1 MKLAN
6 VALVS
11 TMVVFGL
18 VAAGCASKADGAGD
32 DEGTLGT
39 LESQLVED
47 NNEVDDEE
55 ETMDAGVDEPLSGAD
70 LSDPGSPADSTD
82 DADLAM
88 KIRTNPGKFF
98 QPAGCL
104 TTVLTGN
111 VAKHTFVNC
120 TGPAGLVN
128 FNGTITSTYV
138 RAIGS
143 LTITH
148 EATGFTVNGAS
159 ISGKRVVVYT
169 RSGTVITKHR
179 TGAWSGTTKKGKTF
193 SHDADFTATW
203 NSATKCVT
211 RDGSAQTKVADREFS
226 RTITGF
232 KRCGIGSF
240 GCPQSG
246 TIVLQRTK
254 GESTASLTIEFTGGR
269 GVTITSSG
277 GRSVT
282 RQLLCRV
289 N

>member
-11 TMVVFGL
+11 TMVVVGL
-18 VAAGCASKADGAGD
+18 VASGCASKTDGSD
-32 DEGTLGT
+32 DEGNLGSV
-39 LESQLVED
+39 ESQIFED

-70 LSDPGSPADSTD
+70 PADPGTPADSTD
-82 DADLAM
+82 DADLAT

-98 QPAGCL
+98 RPAGCI
-104 TTVLTGN
+104 TTVLNGN
-111 VAKHTFVNC
+111 VATHTFVNC
-120 TGPAGLVN
+120 TGPAGLVS
-128 FNGTITSTYV
+128 FNGVVTSTYV
-138 RAIGS
+138 RGTGS

-148 EATGFTVNGAS
+148 EATGFTVNGATV
-159 ISGKRVVVYT
+159 SGKRVVVYT
-169 RSGTVITKHR
+169 RNGTVVSKHR
-179 TGAWSGTTKKGKTF
+179 TGAWSGTTRKGNTF

-203 NSATKCVT
+203 DSATKCVT
-211 RDGSAQTKVADREFS
+211 RDGSAQTVLGGREFS

-246 TIVLQRTK
+246 TIVLERTK
-254 GESTASLTIEFTGGR
+254 GENTASLTIEFLGGR
-269 GVTITSSG
+269 SVRITGSG
-277 GRSVT
+277 GRTVT